1 MNSKIILT
9 SCGIINNNLKEE
21 FYKLLTKDIQD
32 IKVLY
37 ITTAIDGEFGTDT
50 EWIKAEFQTILDLGI
65 KEENIKEYKMDYDLD
80 LSHYDI
86 IYMMGGNTFYLMKK
100 INDTQFGLK
109 IKKAINNGIIY
120 IGSSAGSIIIGNT
133 LELALPY
140 DKNEVNLQDFT
151 GLKLIDGIIVPHANR
166 KKEFIDEKRKLYKE
180 KVYGISDEHG
190 IVITENKLK
199 EIGCIILV
207 GVVKYLNFLMIK

>member
-199 EIGCIILV
+199 EI
-207 GVVKYLNFLMIK
+207 